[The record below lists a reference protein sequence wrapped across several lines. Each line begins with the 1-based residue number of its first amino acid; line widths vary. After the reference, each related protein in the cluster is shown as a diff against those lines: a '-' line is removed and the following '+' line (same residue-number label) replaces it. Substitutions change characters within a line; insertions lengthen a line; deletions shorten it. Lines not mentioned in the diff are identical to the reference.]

1 MGVFPFLARRPWAIG
16 LVIVLSVYASVVF
29 AAREIPWKDQ
39 IFERVSFE
47 EDVKDTLRGI
57 ARQNGLQVIFREG
70 VEGEVSFEFKMLL
83 NAAFNKVLI
92 ENNLDYDFDPKTN
105 LITVFSAI
113 SQQREQAIVPLSY
126 ASASSVRSAA
136 KRFDLGGEIS
146 VDSASQTA
154 FIEGTKEQVKA
165 FEELVKRLDA
175 AAGARRSA
183 AVTRKKVAL
192 ARKKSAV
199 RKKLIQKL
207 LDRKIEVFKLRFANV
222 AATKTSFHG
231 KEIKIPGIEDTLRAL
246 LGDIGKV
253 KEGLSEKKQKELEK
267 AKPTLAAS
275 LSFSADARTNSIIVR
290 GTQEDIDK
298 VRRVVEE
305 LDRPVPMVE
314 IDVMIVRA
322 QRGISKT
329 LGVNWAYERAITGS
343 DHTRFIGLNT
353 GVGSADPSAITNGIG
368 STADTGA
375 AGGAG
380 LNTVAATTGTSAV
393 VDDIASATQSIVA
406 GLVLQQFSPAGALTW
421 ALQTQLEAFEQDNK
435 TQTIASPTLV
445 TLNNVAARI
454 ERRASQF
461 FDVGQNETATLQE
474 VDVGLSLDITPVVIP
489 REDASEEE
497 LIRLT
502 IRARNTTIS
511 AGTFAASTAATS
523 GQEIETEVII
533 PAGRT
538 YMIGGLVDDSRID
551 NEKGVPFLMDL
562 PILGHLFRTDSSSD
576 EFVETIFFITP
587 RVIHSEEILSRDI
600 AERRYVEGR
609 RFGLAQTRADI
620 QESSRVL
627 DNRAAFS
634 QEDE

>member
-1 MGVFPFLARRPWAIG
+1 
-16 LVIVLSVYASVVF
+16 VYASVAF
-29 AAREIPWKDQ
+29 AVREIPWKSQ
-39 IFERVSFE
+39 IFDRVSFE
-47 EDVKDTLRGI
+47 EDVKNVLRGI
-57 ARQNGLQVIFREG
+57 ARQNGVQIIFREG
-70 VEGEVSFEFKMLL
+70 VEGEVSFEFNMLL

-92 ENNLDYDFDPKTN
+92 ENDLEYDFDPKTN
-105 LITVFSAI
+105 LITIFRRP
-113 SQQREQAIVPLSY
+113 QQREQAVVPLSFV
-126 ASASSVRSAA
+126 SAGEVRAAA
-136 KRFDLGGEIS
+136 KRFNLGGEIS

-154 FIEGTKEQVKA
+154 FIEGTREQVKT
-165 FEELVKRLDA
+165 FEGLVKRLDA
-175 AAGARRSA
+175 AAGARRTA

-192 ARKKSAV
+192 AREKSAV
-199 RKKLIQKL
+199 RKRLIQKL
-207 LDRKIEVFKLRFANV
+207 LDRKIAVFKLRFANV
-222 AATKTSFHG
+222 AATKTKFHG
-231 KEIKIPGIEDTLRAL
+231 KEIKIPGIEDTLKAL

-253 KEGLSEKKQKELEK
+253 KEGLSEKQQKEIERT
-267 AKPTLAAS
+267 KPVLATS

-298 VRRVVEE
+298 VKRVIDE

-314 IDVMIVRA
+314 IDVMIIRA
-322 QRGISKT
+322 QRGISET
-329 LGVNWAYERAITGS
+329 LGVNWAYERAITGA

-353 GVGSADPSAITNGIG
+353 GVGSADPGAITQGIG
-368 STADTGA
+368 STTD
-375 AGGAG
+375 
-380 LNTVAATTGTSAV
+380 VAATSGGTGTITTSAITGTSAV
-393 VDDIASATQSIVA
+393 VDDIAAATQSIVA
-406 GLVLQQFSPAGALTW
+406 GLVLQNFGPAGALTW

-461 FDVGQNETATLQE
+461 FNVGQNNSATLQE
-474 VDVGLSLDITPVVIP
+474 VDVGLFLEITPVVIP
-489 REDASEEE
+489 REDASEVE

-502 IRARNTTIS
+502 IKARNTAIS

-533 PAGRT
+533 PSGRT
-538 YMIGGLVDDSRID
+538 YMIGGLVDDTRID

-562 PILGHLFRTDSSSD
+562 PVIGQLFRTDSSSD

-587 RVIHSEEILSRDI
+587 RVIHSEDILPRDV
-600 AERRYVEGR
+600 AERRYIEGR

-620 QESSRVL
+620 QEGSRVL
-627 DNRAAFS
+627 DNRAAYA